1 MSRELSEVTIDNIS
15 RDVVN
20 PFFAVEFN
28 FDATPIRVWTGL
40 GTLVIDGIEWV
51 GSGELMSISSIE
63 ETSELA
69 VKGAT
74 LNMSGIPSELL
85 SLALSE
91 PYQGRICTIYFGTF
105 SVGSLLQES
114 GSYILKEDGSKILLE
129 TGDTGFNE
137 IFSGYM
143 DQMDITEGPDTSSI
157 EMRIEN
163 KLIDLER
170 SRIARFTS
178 GYQKSMYPGDL
189 GLDFVESL
197 QDRKLAWGRSAS

>member
-1 MSRELSEVTIDNIS
+1 MSRELPTQLIGNLSDGTIF
-15 RDVVN
+15 

-28 FDATPIRVWTGL
+28 FDDNPIRIWTGT
-40 GTLVIDGIEWV
+40 GTLSLNGFDWV
-51 GSGELMSISSIE
+51 GSGELLSISSID

-85 SLALSE
+85 SLAISE
-91 PYQGRICTIYFGTF
+91 PYQGRICNIYFGLMDQDLGTN
-105 SVGSLLQES
+105 SLTQ
-114 GSYILKEDGSKILLE
+114 
-129 TGDTGFNE
+129 

-143 DQMDITEGPDTSSI
+143 DQMEITEGGDTSSI

-170 SRIARFTS
+170 ARIARFTS
-178 GYQKSMYPGDL
+178 GYQKSKYPNDL

-197 QDRKLAWGRSAS
+197 QDRKLAWGRSS